1 MNYKFVA
8 MDPKGKRVAN
18 YVIAENMAL
27 AIKRLKDTQL
37 LPLRIDEAPSLAH
50 RVSRKARLGYGAV
63 TAKDLA
69 IFTRQLAAMLN
80 AGLILS
86 DALLVLSEDC
96 DNEKLQRIVLDMHK
110 GIVGGLNLSGV
121 LSRYPQVFSR
131 SYVAIIKSGEMSGQI
146 NYALDGLAEYLEK
159 QEELKESVKSALSYP
174 VFVMIFSF
182 MVMTAVVLFLIPK
195 FQEIYS
201 QSGESLPYLTRV
213 VIDTSSFINAH
224 LGEIGFGLLAVLIL
238 LWQSLRFSLVVR
250 LKDIVLLKIPVFGKG
265 IIHKFLLVRF
275 CRTMSLLLAGGVDLS
290 TSLTIASQVVHHDSM
305 SNAIER
311 VRRKVLAGAS
321 IHSQMKQLALFPHLV
336 VKMVDIGEKTGN
348 LPGMLTRIADY
359 YESDMNRMTKKILPL
374 IEPSLIVLIGG
385 FVCFVIV
392 ALYLPVFNVSFL
404 VQ

>member
-1 MNYKFVA
+1 
-8 MDPKGKRVAN
+8 
-18 YVIAENMAL
+18 
-27 AIKRLKDTQL
+27 
-37 LPLRIDEAPSLAH
+37 
-50 RVSRKARLGYGAV
+50 
-63 TAKDLA
+63 
-69 IFTRQLAAMLN
+69 
-80 AGLILS
+80 
-86 DALLVLSEDC
+86 
-96 DNEKLQRIVLDMHK
+96 
-110 GIVGGLNLSGV
+110 
-121 LSRYPQVFSR
+121 
-131 SYVAIIKSGEMSGQI
+131 
-146 NYALDGLAEYLEK
+146 
-159 QEELKESVKSALSYP
+159 
-174 VFVMIFSF
+174 
-182 MVMTAVVLFLIPK
+182 VLFLIPK

>member
-290 TSLTIASQVVHHDSM
+290 TSLTIASQVVHHYSM

>member
-50 RVSRKARLGYGAV
+50 RVSRKVRLDYGAV

-305 SNAIER
+305 SNAIDR